1 MEVNEVASLRSAGY
15 LHDIG
20 KVAVDKRLFG
30 KPTALDAD
38 EFREMA
44 DHTVVGHQIVSGVS
58 FPWPRIPEVVRW
70 HHERSDGSGYPDG
83 LLMGDVSMPV
93 RIVGLA
99 DTIDA
104 MTSERPYRE
113 PLSIGG
119 TLNEIVRMTPQK
131 FDPDAVQALL
141 LLMRRDAAGSSRVPF
156 IEADVAHHISPS
168 DIDQLAATLQHK
180 MSHGRLYLT

>member
-1 MEVNEVASLRSAGY
+1 
-15 LHDIG
+15 
-20 KVAVDKRLFG
+20 
-30 KPTALDAD
+30 
-38 EFREMA
+38 
-44 DHTVVGHQIVSGVS
+44 VGHQIVTGVS
-58 FPWPRIPEVVRW
+58 FPWPQIPEVVRW

-83 LLMGDVSMPV
+83 LQMNDVSMPV

-113 PLSIGG
+113 PLSIAG
-119 TLNEIVRMTPQK
+119 TLSEIVRMTPQK

-141 LLMRRDAAGSSRVPF
+141 LLMRRDATGSSRVRF
-156 IEADVAHHISPS
+156 LEGQVANHISPP
-168 DIDQLAATLQHK
+168 DIDSLASSLQHR

>member
-1 MEVNEVASLRSAGY
+1 MPKNFVRWLTTPWWG
-15 LHDIG
+15 I
-20 KVAVDKRLFG
+20 RLYRG
-30 KPTALDAD
+30 C
-38 EFREMA
+38 
-44 DHTVVGHQIVSGVS
+44 H
-58 FPWPRIPEVVRW
+58 FPWPRIPEMVRW

-83 LLMGDVSMPV
+83 LLMGDVSHAGAH
-93 RIVGLA
+93 RWTGRH
-99 DTIDA
+99 IDA

-156 IEADVAHHISPS
+156 IEAEVAHHISPS
-168 DIDQLAATLQHK
+168 DIDQLAATLQHR